1 MKYTDTKGN
10 VKNYDVTAQ
19 EESTLLEAIKG
30 AAIPIQ
36 SRVFG
41 KKWVCRSLRWKLHLR
56 YLRCADVA
64 GFEWPDFDDRER
76 KWIAQTERK
85 RKGVGSSGFILC
97 SYHLACQSIVTSFME
112 DETIEIN
119 YCRKCIVFWK

>member
-41 KKWVCRSLRWKLHLR
+41 KK
-56 YLRCADVA
+56 
-64 GFEWPDFDDRER
+64 
-76 KWIAQTERK
+76 
-85 RKGVGSSGFILC
+85 
-97 SYHLACQSIVTSFME
+97 
-112 DETIEIN
+112 
-119 YCRKCIVFWK
+119 